1 MKVELRAL
9 SSIEPYAGNP
19 RAIPEEAVREL
30 AVVIQ
35 HHGWRQPIV
44 VDGDGVI
51 LAGHTRYLAAKRLRL
66 RKVPVLVRA
75 DLDAAAARAYRI
87 ADNATGEATADD
99 EAKLKA
105 ELAALCGDDP
115 GSADLGVLGM
125 EADRL
130 DELMGLVE
138 PPPEVDTAGELSEG
152 GAVDSG
158 PGEGVEDGDG
168 EDVDEDGDAG
178 RVVKQRELPAVYD
191 LVIECPDEGTQRAVA
206 ELVGGLGLEGVEVD
220 TETIG

>member
-9 SSIEPYAGNP
+9 SSIEPYEGNP
-19 RAIPEEAVREL
+19 RVIPDEAVREL

-66 RKVPVLVRA
+66 RKVPVLVRD

-87 ADNATGEATADD
+87 ADNATGEATGDD

-115 GSADLGVLGM
+115 GAADLGVLGM

-130 DELMGLVE
+130 DELLGLVE
-138 PPPEVDTAGELSEG
+138 PADESPAVPAEEAAAPKTEDEVADDKDEDDEG
-152 GAVDSG
+152 G
-158 PGEGVEDGDG
+158 GVL
-168 EDVDEDGDAG
+168 
-178 RVVKQRELPAVYD
+178 VVCGSQAELPAVYD